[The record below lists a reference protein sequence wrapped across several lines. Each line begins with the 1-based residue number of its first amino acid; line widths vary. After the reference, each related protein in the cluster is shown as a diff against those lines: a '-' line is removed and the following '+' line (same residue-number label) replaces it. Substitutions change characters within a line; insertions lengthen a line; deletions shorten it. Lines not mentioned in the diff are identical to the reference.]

1 MDYILTDQQ
10 QEIRKLV
17 RSFMEKKVKPYINE
31 YERDSEFPV
40 ALHKEA
46 FEIGLHGFEIPREF
60 GGTNVGYKTSAV
72 IYEELGKI
80 DAGFALTICATNLAL
95 KPVLI
100 SGTQAQKALF
110 SRLILEGGYASF
122 GLTEP
127 NAGSDAA
134 SISTVAVRDGD
145 EYVLNGSKCFIT
157 NGAYANVYTILA
169 LTDPSKGARGLT
181 AFIVERDRTGISVGK
196 EEDKMGIR
204 TSNTVEV
211 VLQDVCVP
219 VENRLGE
226 EGQGFKI
233 AMKTLDISRP
243 FVGNIAVGMAQRA
256 LDEAVA
262 YAKQRV
268 TFGQPIANY
277 QAIQFMLADMAIKV
291 DTARQMCVHAVD
303 LLEAGLPMSKE
314 AAIAKC
320 YSTDILVDVA
330 SDAIQ
335 VLGGYGY
342 MKEYPVEK
350 ILRDS
355 KIFQIFE
362 GTNQIQRMVVS
373 GALLK

>member
-211 VLQDVCVP
+211 VLQDVRVP

>member
-31 YERDSEFPV
+31 YERNSEFPV

>member
-31 YERDSEFPV
+31 YERDSEFPI